1 MSRLKTELSWL
12 RRRGA
17 VRTDDEETSRA
28 CGRCKAELGVI
39 INRGAACRACRKR
52 VCKQCREYTNNGRDW
67 VCCVCHKHIEIQ
79 LASGEWMNEF
89 VRRPSR
95 RRENN
100 VYVPPTDVVKRS
112 LIKRSWTIS
121 RSDLREDGTQREATA
136 SYPSSGG
143 RTSPEPR
150 APAPHHRGRAHRPP
164 ADENEPPWDDSQPPP
179 RRPPSRRYSMSSLDG
194 VVVTPRHPKG
204 PAPPPPQDATGNGK
218 VAHHP
223 SVPYVRVT
231 PKRRLLPEVPNT
243 YGTAERP
250 STLPRNLR
258 KAREN
263 SHSTSHSQLSPPTA
277 DDPARFHS
285 MPRTRSRSPS
295 GPGRGRSEP
304 SRRVASP
311 VAPLRE
317 NPALGGY
324 ISSGPITSTPI
335 NHDPGIGPR
344 RGGPVPPTPAPRDL
358 TRHPTSGRPPDQAAT
373 NTSLRRLPQS
383 PGQAQGVTRIIEI
396 EMEGDSGLSPPARA
410 AASRTNSA
418 VSSSSRSSDPN
429 DGEREGV
436 KGFNKVTR
444 SHAPSPPDSR
454 SLLTPP
460 TQATPPR
467 QVSSSPL
474 RPTASSPLLLS
485 RQPSSTLALSRPSAS
500 MNGLN
505 SGYATTGRSK
515 KPSHNPA
522 GVRRSRSFQV
532 GSGRVD
538 EEYPPPL
545 SKDSLSGQVARYV
558 RELEKGIQMTV
569 ENMMPKKHP
578 LLQGEHLK
586 PPPSPSKDSS
596 HSGRRLILERRP
608 KDRRPAS
615 SPSDSGGDGTT
626 KLEFDDRSSG
636 RHSDNSSTQR
646 HSDTASDIVLDAEK
660 IQPEGD
666 DYKLVFISSDSS
678 KDSELNSSIDSDTS
692 GSPSR
697 RVSSMSAVNDSD
709 NSGFIDESDWD
720 YYESQSQ
727 AGRQRRAKGAAPR
740 VTAPTRVDAC
750 VMTDGEYLSG
760 GGSEGEE
767 DSEAELSLRVPS
779 PASSPSHL
787 RHDSGVSTES
797 PETDDT
803 ATPVPSQPILGPLGA
818 MDTRDI
824 HAMLRQTEAVQAE
837 AQALQAALMGA
848 FTPSEP
854 ALTAITGGRWF
865 RPNNSTRNSA
875 ERSTSEV
882 SCHDQA
888 RDAGTPQESPA
899 LREYRNRVLTE
910 IQNYYGVNPGSAG
923 AGRGRLHTQQR
934 PRPAPDVPPPPLSRL
949 SYQRRTKPTR
959 EACEHDASM
968 RAAPAPAGTTPVRKS
983 SRDICIQ
990 TDPDPAVLTSSFE
1003 EPPASAS
1010 PEQPSPPARPLRGS
1024 SHRQPATQATRLPT
1038 ITKDTQ
1044 LRPQGYSAS
1053 CGRGGGDG
1061 GVRVERGGGGGG
1073 REREGVKP
1081 LSPQLPHPPTF
1092 HLHLTLSRETSVAH
1106 PSDSET
1112 DERLA
1117 ENSSCVSSDLG
1128 GESASDFEYKDDPSE
1143 RGECVMS
1150 KVKVKNERKDGG
1162 IRVLETEGSREHGGQ
1177 GVGKEE
1183 APWSPRIAAANTTH
1197 APPSTRPPAPP
1208 PQPSPATAMNAAR
1221 PPQVTLPQDQLHPAG
1236 DGDLDACER
1245 VIQVEDAPSSPS
1257 PAPPFLLNFGKGV
1270 EAPSSGTSEGEDTD
1284 EDVHVSRSYD
1294 ITGEGGGSGSEA
1306 EHSGPEESVPGL
1318 LQVEND
1324 SSSSSGD
1331 SDTDEDKHVSKKYN
1345 LTRSSSS
1352 ESDLAQSDTDAPED
1366 LEPSTAAGEEPP
1378 VEAVNPDVSL
1388 EVVDAAEAGLIKEE
1402 EGEGEGEEV
1411 AVEAINQ
1418 QICDLT
1424 LNDTVIQTEGG
1435 RQPAEDASAP
1445 QEVDNAEVKDEVD
1458 KADSFKVNSSEKDE
1472 SESECKGSS
1481 CVQAGEA
1488 YPSEGGSGEAS
1499 GVLAEGGGDGG
1510 AVCVAEE
1517 VCAERTSEV
1526 LEGEKCDQ
1534 HEDVKEVLSEEIQEC
1549 SDGSD
1554 ENTSEEIGSGSSAES
1569 LVLNN
1574 VVSPGE
1580 GEAESE
1586 ATAGPEAPAV
1596 DHETAPQADITP
1608 EAEEPSSADI
1618 FDVECEEEVTGS
1630 VEAAQDVE
1638 TEVTTGAAP
1647 VCEELPVTADATVP
1661 SDTGAP
1667 ESPATEKEEEEEEV
1681 AGESS
1686 SEAIQEEL
1694 GAGNYE
1700 SPAEGENTQD
1710 TPSSTDDAATTKED
1724 TQLLEISEETERETD
1739 GLCEGDVEERK
1750 EEEGKGALPQG
1761 PSVPGYPSESKDQFS
1776 GESEGP
1782 ESDAESKSAA
1792 AAVSGKSS
1800 ESAGTSAD
1808 TGSEQV
1814 EHSGSALSG
1823 GGHTAVTHDSHAG
1836 PHAPPAAPNS
1846 DSIVCTEAAEPEDP
1860 EQVNGQGDDVILECG
1875 DTKVKELSGE
1885 GESSESGH
1893 SSAGESEE
1901 EGDDL
1906 GNVVKISV
1914 TEGNDSQH
1922 EDDGVSI
1929 PVNVVGSEG
1938 AGQEVTRFAVR
1949 RVRSPEIV
1957 SRHTPPVPSRRAKR
1971 SSSSDGVSSSS
1982 DIDRSDADASDS
1994 ADTVVEGGK
2003 LHAELRRFAQQQRR
2017 RDHDDKGRDSDG
2029 PSSADSVL
2037 QGADSESQC
2046 SDNSEEGNLVS
2057 IVSVGDEDDHSNRLA
2072 SQGRIYIRSDS
2083 TDSDVQIKP
2092 TCIVVTGSSGAES
2105 GEDLDADVEGSNTD
2119 RNIKKD
2125 GNDVTIL
2132 EVTSDVRRGHVM
2144 SVHVTSPDSS
2154 RSASPAR
2161 RSQVSELQSMILTT
2175 RERQQ
2180 QFRRSPTESS
2190 SSLANY
2196 FTLTLGTD
2204 SPHAPRRLNK
2214 TPEIRR
2220 RKVER
2225 PESVESPTAPSP
2237 ISPAQTPDHSEG
2249 DLLAYEEHHGIDIGD
2264 EFNSQPQ
2271 EADSWEDGDRAV
2283 SFPDEAEFEEDVS
2296 FDENNQSF
2304 AEGDEFDGEDIYMDR
2319 EVEGR
2324 FDSIE
2329 DGESINSE
2337 SNYSESSGDEA
2348 CDREDE
2354 LRGYYNRAI
2363 DFTLHTIIEESC
2375 EESDYER
2382 KPREE
2387 DSLKADPSELE
2398 KYFYFDLGNGP
2409 ADPKKYANEESEYS
2423 DTFSETSSSIFS
2435 EGVDIDSKYDE
2446 ETDPAEL
2453 ASSRLE
2459 KYFLTEFMFE
2469 RQPSIRSMGEDS
2481 ELHTDESGSVGSDS
2495 EGSPSPEQP
2504 RKKVVMR
2511 RPRGFRTGVANR
2523 CLVSS
2528 GDRYD
2533 GAPSDGSHH
2542 SEGDDVERTMVS
2554 GEDEAS
2560 TESEETAFDKGDGQF
2575 DTIKRRKKKKNSGD
2589 YSDKKSDSD
2598 KSELKVVEQ
2607 QHDADHREDL
2617 SELKNAEALKSLMH
2631 EGEKVTKRVTI
2642 DFDKDFRDK
2651 CDERMEKEGDL
2662 SDRKYQSRD
2671 SGFIGSSDDLLKDK
2685 PEDSRDQ
2692 KGRSSSESS
2701 VDDGEA
2707 SSKRTDSLQVSTGKN
2722 GEGKGDSFDNDSN
2735 NNKSETE
2742 ERSSGDGKVSRSS
2755 TGSSVDLTPFCPD
2768 KMRNK
2773 ICRKDS
2779 FNNWSSDEETN
2790 MMMNKMRAFF
2800 KTMISNNREAPKGQ
2814 RVKPPQLLAFE
2825 AKLTNLMKT
2834 VPGINDEQVKEIV
2847 EYLSSEDTWSDSY
2860 DSSDYTSSDLEGA
2873 YALLDQA
2880 DPEMRSDLQ
2889 EQISASCQQIIQKF
2903 DQSREPSDT
2912 DSAHSLTR
2920 SESSEDASPSSKD
2933 TVFVYQRLMSSISRL
2948 KPDSDRGSI
2957 GSGSQGA
2964 SPPLLAKV
2972 MHHIG
2977 NRLVALMHE
2986 VSGGSENGD
2995 DDSLSGGH
3003 PVTSSPKVPLF
3014 LPRKHKSVESISDS
3028 SLDKSSL
3035 TSTSFESEDS
3045 PTDTEQSPESDPGT
3059 PKARSQRQGQG
3070 PLSVISE
3077 RSSAEDFTSLESQRT
3092 VFASHD
3098 SPRHQIRPDAA
3109 RPQQS
3114 ASSER
3119 SLEER
3124 GVTNI
3129 QYFVTEGS
3137 NNEVE
3142 VWQSVT
3148 IDEDKFDAREHHGVP
3163 RARRSARRQETR
3175 KAKSHM
3181 SLEKIH
3187 QEDVKATGERS
3198 ESLGDLLDRV
3208 RSSEFSSSYEQLDS
3222 DSTLKASDSLDRH
3235 ICSSSSNFR
3244 LNASSRGSLTTSSRG
3259 SLAASSRGSLNAGSR
3274 GSLQGS
3280 SGPEEEEEKKPK
3292 KLNFFR
3298 YARRSSMPDTSK
3310 DRMSPEV
3317 RSTTLPRS
3325 NPTQVAS
3332 TASLPRS
3339 QFALL
3344 NKTPPSV
3351 TTSTHT
3357 TVSSPAST
3365 LERLAGMGSS
3375 VPRSARYHAPGYRP
3389 PPSTTPKRT
3398 VSTPGLSSF
3407 RKDTFSWARQAD
3419 TDSTPTRPLGGA
3431 STPTLGYSS
3440 DSTHTNTHNNTSYTT
3455 VLAYNLPATPTSS
3468 ARSTPTPKRRVL
3480 PSPVRFLSEAS
3491 IEQENG
3497 SSPALNDTPQETPTT
3512 TTTTSTATRTPDEF
3526 YGSID
3531 TSPRLHSNWARKFPS
3546 TRKSKAV
3553 EEAFTNSLEN
3563 KKSQLK
3569 GSQSFTPARRY
3580 EVNAQRHTGEAVKRA
3595 SPCSEIAQPLIIATP
3610 SLLALS
3616 SSSSSY
3622 SSPFTRNPT
3631 PPPRSRKLKSSCS
3644 TFATIPECAGE
3655 TDDTSGGGE
3664 HTGGG
3669 GGIGDLSSTHH
3680 HGGSGGI
3687 GGGGGQKSGSPSP
3700 LVGSVGRISG
3710 RDSVASLTSSTDTS
3724 CLTHPDEDIES
3735 LLQLNEKKI
3744 SNLTPLGS
3752 RSESMASVC
3761 SAGAEGRYGTVIIR
3775 GEIELGLQYNYKE
3788 GQLEVHVAQ
3797 CRDLAAVDTKRNR
3810 SDPYV
3815 KVYLLPDKSK
3825 SGKRKT
3831 KVKKHTLNPVFEEVL
3846 KFSTTMSE
3854 LESRT
3859 LWVSVWH
3866 SDMFGRN
3873 DFLGEVVITLADTV
3887 FDDVSPKW
3895 YSLQDRMEPLEELS
3909 YSPRGDLILAL
3920 KFVPPDAVSNK
3931 KSRRSRGALHVLVK
3945 EAKSLAAVRPHGT
3958 ADPVCKGLLLPEK
3971 GKASKQK
3978 TSVCRKTLNPTWNH
3992 TLVFDDTS
4000 LQELTERA
4008 MELSVWDHDRLGPSH
4023 FLGGCRLSLGKGKHG
4038 GRPVEWME
4046 AAGMEVK
4053 LWEQMLDRPNLWV
4066 EGSIMLRPT
4075 MDKPIYSSSMTE

>member
-1 MSRLKTELSWL
+1 MLMQVILCPAHQETHLLKSFKTFY
-12 RRRGA
+12 A
-17 VRTDDEETSRA
+17 FTS
-28 CGRCKAELGVI
+28 I
-39 INRGAACRACRKR
+39 IQK
-52 VCKQCREYTNNGRDW
+52 T
-67 VCCVCHKHIEIQ
+67 
-79 LASGEWMNEF
+79 
-89 VRRPSR
+89 
-95 RRENN
+95 
-100 VYVPPTDVVKRS
+100 VV
-112 LIKRSWTIS
+112 
-121 RSDLREDGTQREATA
+121 
-136 SYPSSGG
+136 
-143 RTSPEPR
+143 SP
-150 APAPHHRGRAHRPP
+150 
-164 ADENEPPWDDSQPPP
+164 
-179 RRPPSRRYSMSSLDG
+179 YLF
-194 VVVTPRHPKG
+194 
-204 PAPPPPQDATGNGK
+204 
-218 VAHHP
+218 
-223 SVPYVRVT
+223 
-231 PKRRLLPEVPNT
+231 
-243 YGTAERP
+243 
-250 STLPRNLR
+250 
-258 KAREN
+258 
-263 SHSTSHSQLSPPTA
+263 LSP
-277 DDPARFHS
+277 
-285 MPRTRSRSPS
+285 
-295 GPGRGRSEP
+295 
-304 SRRVASP
+304 
-311 VAPLRE
+311 
-317 NPALGGY
+317 
-324 ISSGPITSTPI
+324 
-335 NHDPGIGPR
+335 
-344 RGGPVPPTPAPRDL
+344 
-358 TRHPTSGRPPDQAAT
+358 Q
-373 NTSLRRLPQS
+373 
-383 PGQAQGVTRIIEI
+383 
-396 EMEGDSGLSPPARA
+396 
-410 AASRTNSA
+410 
-418 VSSSSRSSDPN
+418 
-429 DGEREGV
+429 
-436 KGFNKVTR
+436 
-444 SHAPSPPDSR
+444 
-454 SLLTPP
+454 
-460 TQATPPR
+460 
-467 QVSSSPL
+467 
-474 RPTASSPLLLS
+474 
-485 RQPSSTLALSRPSAS
+485 
-500 MNGLN
+500 
-505 SGYATTGRSK
+505 GYATTGRPK
-515 KPSHNPA
+515 KPSHNQA

-532 GSGRVD
+532 GSGKVD
-538 EEYPPPL
+538 DDNPSL
-545 SKDSLSGQVARYV
+545 VCKDSLSGQVARYV
-558 RELEKGIQMTV
+558 KELEKGIQMTV

-578 LLQGEHLK
+578 LLQGEQLK
-586 PPPSPSKDSS
+586 PPPSPSKDST
-596 HSGRRLILERRP
+596 HSGRRVILERRP
-608 KDRRPAS
+608 KDRRSAS
-615 SPSDSGGDGTT
+615 SPSDASDGTT

-636 RHSDNSSTQR
+636 RHSDNSSSQR

-660 IQPEGD
+660 IQPESD

-697 RVSSMSAVNDSD
+697 RVSSAVNDSD

-720 YYESQSQ
+720 YFESQ
-727 AGRQRRAKGAAPR
+727 AGRQRKVRDAAPC
-740 VTAPTRVDAC
+740 VTSPARVDAS

-760 GGSEGEE
+760 GGSEGE
-767 DSEAELSLRVPS
+767 DSEAELSLQVPS

-803 ATPVPSQPILGPLGA
+803 ATTPVPPQPLLMPLSA
-818 MDTRDI
+818 MDTKDI
-824 HAMLRQTEAVQAE
+824 HAMLLQTEAVQAE

-848 FTPSEP
+848 FNPTEP
-854 ALTAITGGRWF
+854 ALNAITGGRWF
-865 RPNNSTRNSA
+865 RQTNSTRTPA
-875 ERSTSEV
+875 ERAMSDL

-888 RDAGTPQESPA
+888 CEAGTPQDSPA
-899 LREYRNRVLTE
+899 LREYRKRVLTE
-910 IQNYYGVNPGSAG
+910 IQNYYGVNPGSTG
-923 AGRGRLHTQQR
+923 AGRGRSYTQHR
-934 PRPAPDVPPPPLSRL
+934 PHPAADAPPTPLSRL

-959 EACEHDASM
+959 EARGLDASV
-968 RAAPAPAGTTPVRKS
+968 RAAPAAAGTAVRKL

-990 TDPDPAVLTSSFE
+990 TDPDPALLTSNCE
-1003 EPPASAS
+1003 EQQPASK
-1010 PEQPSPPARPLRGS
+1010 PQEHTPPPPPPTRPLRAS
-1024 SHRQPATQATRLPT
+1024 TRRPPATQAPALPV
-1038 ITKDTQ
+1038 ITKDIQ
-1044 LRPQGYSAS
+1044 RSPQGYTSS
-1053 CGRGGGDG
+1053 RGRGGGDG
-1061 GVRVERGGGGGG
+1061 GVSVERGGRVGDWE
-1073 REREGVKP
+1073 REGEGVKP

-1092 HLHLTLSRETSVAH
+1092 HLHLTLSREPSVAH

-1117 ENSSCVSSDLG
+1117 GNSSCVSSDLG
-1128 GESASDFEYKDDPSE
+1128 GESASDFEYKEDGSE
-1143 RGECVMS
+1143 REESVGS
-1150 KVKVKNERKDGG
+1150 KVKAKNELEDGG
-1162 IRVLETEGSREHGGQ
+1162 ICVLGTEGSREHGGR
-1177 GVGKEE
+1177 GGGKKE
-1183 APWSPRIAAANTTH
+1183 ASWSPRIAAANTTH
-1197 APPSTRPPAPP
+1197 SPPSTRPPPPPP
-1208 PQPSPATAMNAAR
+1208 PQPSPTTTMNAAR
-1221 PPQVTLPQDQLHPAG
+1221 PPQVALGQEELHPAG
-1236 DGDLDACER
+1236 NGDLDALER
-1245 VIQVEDAPSSPS
+1245 VIHMEDAPQSSPS
-1257 PAPPFLLNFGKGV
+1257 SAPFLLRFEKDV
-1270 EAPSSGTSEGEDTD
+1270 QSPSSSTSEGEDTD
-1284 EDVHVSRSYD
+1284 EDVHVSRSYN
-1294 ITGEGGGSGSEA
+1294 ITCKGGDSGSEA
-1306 EHSGPEESVPGL
+1306 EQSTAEDETLPGL
-1318 LQVEND
+1318 VQAIETDND
-1324 SSSSSGD
+1324 SSSSSGN

-1352 ESDLAQSDTDAPED
+1352 DSEFAKSDTESPRE
-1366 LEPSTAAGEEPP
+1366 STTCAVTDEEQP

-1388 EVVDAAEAGLIKEE
+1388 EVVDEVGL
-1402 EGEGEGEEV
+1402 GEEKV
-1411 AVEAINQ
+1411 DERMVEELAVEAINQ
-1418 QICDLT
+1418 EICDLT
-1424 LNDTVIQTEGG
+1424 LNDTVIVAETKQEQQDEEDFPVPKT
-1435 RQPAEDASAP
+1435 AEDIELKDREDKTDS
-1445 QEVDNAEVKDEVD
+1445 VKIY
-1458 KADSFKVNSSEKDE
+1458 SSEEKE
-1472 SESECKGSS
+1472 SESECDSS
-1481 CVQAGEA
+1481 CAQASQA
-1488 YPSEGGSGEAS
+1488 NPSEGGSGEAS
-1499 GVLAEGGGDGG
+1499 AVLAEGGGDSG
-1510 AVCVAEE
+1510 AACIEEE
-1517 VCAERTSEV
+1517 VCAGRTSEMV
-1526 LEGEKCDQ
+1526 VEKCDP
-1534 HEDVKEVLSEEIQEC
+1534 HEVVEAVLNEEIQEC
-1549 SDGSD
+1549 SD
-1554 ENTSEEIGSGSSAES
+1554 ENNCDDSGSVGDAES
-1569 LVLNN
+1569 LNN
-1574 VVSPGE
+1574 VVSTSEGE
-1580 GEAESE
+1580 GESE
-1586 ATAGPEAPAV
+1586 ATACPEAPAGTL
-1596 DHETAPQADITP
+1596 ETVQQSDTVPRANTSPAREGECKLDELVAAVVSAHIEETVVSTEAAATCQESTVAADVPSCSESAATESTP
-1608 EAEEPSSADI
+1608 TQEGEEETVLSCEAEISESPI
-1618 FDVECEEEVTGS
+1618 KKEN
-1630 VEAAQDVE
+1630 AQD
-1638 TEVTTGAAP
+1638 AS
-1647 VCEELPVTADATVP
+1647 P
-1661 SDTGAP
+1661 S
-1667 ESPATEKEEEEEEV
+1667 
-1681 AGESS
+1681 GESS
-1686 SEAIQEEL
+1686 TTPEDDKQSSETSL
-1694 GAGNYE
+1694 GVDGKTNCL
-1700 SPAEGENTQD
+1700 GE
-1710 TPSSTDDAATTKED
+1710 
-1724 TQLLEISEETERETD
+1724 I
-1739 GLCEGDVEERK
+1739 DVERK
-1750 EEEGKGALPQG
+1750 EEEGKGAPPQG
-1761 PSVPGYPSESKDQFS
+1761 LSVPGYPSESKEQFT

-1782 ESDAESKSAA
+1782 ESDAESKAA
-1792 AAVSGKSS
+1792 TVVGSGKSS

-1814 EHSGSALSG
+1814 EHSGSALNNS
-1823 GGHTAVTHDSHAG
+1823 GHTAVTHDSHAG
-1836 PHAPPAAPNS
+1836 PHASPVAPHS
-1846 DSIVCTEAAEPEDP
+1846 DSVVTREPSESAPP
-1860 EQVNGQGDDVILECG
+1860 EKVNEQPQDDILECD
-1875 DTKVKELSGE
+1875 DTKVKTLSGE

-1893 SSAGESEE
+1893 ASAGESEE
-1901 EGDDL
+1901 EGDDPR
-1906 GNVVKISV
+1906 NVVKINV
-1914 TEGNDSQH
+1914 TEGHNNQL

-1929 PVNVVGSEG
+1929 PVSVVGIEG
-1938 AGQEVTRFAVR
+1938 ARQEVTRFAVR

-1957 SRHTPPVPSRRAKR
+1957 SRHTPLVPSRRTKR

-2017 RDHDDKGRDSDG
+2017 HDHDDKGRDSDG

-2037 QGADSESQC
+2037 HGADSESQC

-2057 IVSVGDEDDHSNRLA
+2057 IVSVGDENDHSNRLA

-2105 GEDLDADVEGSNTD
+2105 GEDLDADADGSNTE
-2119 RNIKKD
+2119 RNIKND

-2196 FTLTLGTD
+2196 FTLTLGTE

-2220 RKVER
+2220 RKIER
-2225 PESVESPTAPSP
+2225 PELVESPNTASP
-2237 ISPAQTPDHSEG
+2237 TSPAQTPDHSEG
-2249 DLLAYEEHHGIDIGD
+2249 DLLAYEEHHGIDIGED
-2264 EFNSQPQ
+2264 YITQPQ
-2271 EADSWEDGDRAV
+2271 ECDSWEEGDRAV
-2283 SFPDEAEFEEDVS
+2283 SFPDEGEFDEDVS
-2296 FDENNQSF
+2296 FDETNQSF
-2304 AEGDEFDGEDIYMDR
+2304 VEGDEFDGEDIYMDR

-2329 DGESINSE
+2329 DGESLNSE

-2398 KYFYFDLGNGP
+2398 KYFYFGLGNGP

-2435 EGVDIDSKYDE
+2435 EGVDMDSKYDE
-2446 ETDPAEL
+2446 ETDLAEF
-2453 ASSRLE
+2453 ASSRSE
-2459 KYFLTEFMFE
+2459 RYFLTEFMFE

-2511 RPRGFRTGVANR
+2511 RPRGFRPGLANR
-2523 CLVSS
+2523 CLVSAS
-2528 GDRYD
+2528 DRYD

-2542 SEGDDVERTMVS
+2542 SEGDEVDRTMIS

-2607 QHDADHREDL
+2607 HDAEQKEELCD
-2617 SELKNAEALKSLMH
+2617 LKNAEALKSLMYD
-2631 EGEKVTKRVTI
+2631 GDKVTKRVTI
-2642 DFDKDFRDK
+2642 DFDKDFREK
-2651 CDERMEKEGDL
+2651 VDERMEKEGDL

-2685 PEDSRDQ
+2685 PEDTRDL
-2692 KGRSSSESS
+2692 KGRSSSDSS
-2701 VDDGEA
+2701 VDDGDG
-2707 SSKRTDSLQVSTGKN
+2707 SSKRTDSSQLASSKG
-2722 GEGKGDSFDNDSN
+2722 GENKGDSFDNDSN

-2755 TGSSVDLTPFCPD
+2755 TGSSVDLTPFCSD
-2768 KMRNK
+2768 KIRNK

-2814 RVKPPQLLAFE
+2814 RIKPPQLLAFE

-3014 LPRKHKSVESISDS
+3014 LPRKHKSVDSISDS

-3059 PKARSQRQGQG
+3059 PKARSQRLGHG
-3070 PLSVISE
+3070 PLSIISE

-3098 SPRHQIRPDAA
+3098 SPRHQIRPDAT
-3109 RPQQS
+3109 RPHQNT
-3114 ASSER
+3114 SSER

-3187 QEDVKATGERS
+3187 QEEVKATGERS

-3235 ICSSSSNFR
+3235 IGSSSSNIR

-3351 TTSTHT
+3351 TTSSHT

-3365 LERLAGMGSS
+3365 LERLVGTHSG
-3375 VPRSARYHAPGYRP
+3375 PRSARYHAPGYRPP

-3407 RKDTFSWARQAD
+3407 KKKDTFSSR
-3419 TDSTPTRPLGGA
+3419 
-3431 STPTLGYSS
+3431 
-3440 DSTHTNTHNNTSYTT
+3440 
-3455 VLAYNLPATPTSS
+3455 
-3468 ARSTPTPKRRVL
+3468 
-3480 PSPVRFLSEAS
+3480 
-3491 IEQENG
+3491 
-3497 SSPALNDTPQETPTT
+3497 
-3512 TTTTSTATRTPDEF
+3512 
-3526 YGSID
+3526 
-3531 TSPRLHSNWARKFPS
+3531 
-3546 TRKSKAV
+3546 
-3553 EEAFTNSLEN
+3553 
-3563 KKSQLK
+3563 
-3569 GSQSFTPARRY
+3569 ARR
-3580 EVNAQRHTGEAVKRA
+3580 
-3595 SPCSEIAQPLIIATP
+3595 
-3610 SLLALS
+3610 
-3616 SSSSSY
+3616 
-3622 SSPFTRNPT
+3622 
-3631 PPPRSRKLKSSCS
+3631 
-3644 TFATIPECAGE
+3644 
-3655 TDDTSGGGE
+3655 
-3664 HTGGG
+3664 
-3669 GGIGDLSSTHH
+3669 
-3680 HGGSGGI
+3680 
-3687 GGGGGQKSGSPSP
+3687 
-3700 LVGSVGRISG
+3700 
-3710 RDSVASLTSSTDTS
+3710 
-3724 CLTHPDEDIES
+3724 
-3735 LLQLNEKKI
+3735 
-3744 SNLTPLGS
+3744 
-3752 RSESMASVC
+3752 
-3761 SAGAEGRYGTVIIR
+3761 
-3775 GEIELGLQYNYKE
+3775 
-3788 GQLEVHVAQ
+3788 
-3797 CRDLAAVDTKRNR
+3797 
-3810 SDPYV
+3810 
-3815 KVYLLPDKSK
+3815 
-3825 SGKRKT
+3825 GKT
-3831 KVKKHTLNPVFEEVL
+3831 Y
-3846 KFSTTMSE
+3846 
-3854 LESRT
+3854 
-3859 LWVSVWH
+3859 
-3866 SDMFGRN
+3866 
-3873 DFLGEVVITLADTV
+3873 I
-3887 FDDVSPKW
+3887 
-3895 YSLQDRMEPLEELS
+3895 
-3909 YSPRGDLILAL
+3909 
-3920 KFVPPDAVSNK
+3920 
-3931 KSRRSRGALHVLVK
+3931 
-3945 EAKSLAAVRPHGT
+3945 
-3958 ADPVCKGLLLPEK
+3958 
-3971 GKASKQK
+3971 
-3978 TSVCRKTLNPTWNH
+3978 
-3992 TLVFDDTS
+3992 
-4000 LQELTERA
+4000 
-4008 MELSVWDHDRLGPSH
+4008 
-4023 FLGGCRLSLGKGKHG
+4023 
-4038 GRPVEWME
+4038 
-4046 AAGMEVK
+4046 
-4053 LWEQMLDRPNLWV
+4053 
-4066 EGSIMLRPT
+4066 
-4075 MDKPIYSSSMTE
+4075 

>member
-1 MSRLKTELSWL
+1 
-12 RRRGA
+12 
-17 VRTDDEETSRA
+17 
-28 CGRCKAELGVI
+28 
-39 INRGAACRACRKR
+39 
-52 VCKQCREYTNNGRDW
+52 
-67 VCCVCHKHIEIQ
+67 
-79 LASGEWMNEF
+79 MNEF

-121 RSDLREDGTQREATA
+121 N
-136 SYPSSGG
+136 PSSGG

-150 APAPHHRGRAHRPP
+150 TPDGRPAAPHHRARQHRPP
-164 ADENEPPWDDSQPPP
+164 ADENEPPWDDTHSSA
-179 RRPPSRRYSMSSLDG
+179 RRPPPRRYSMSSLDA
-194 VVVTPRHPKG
+194 VVAAPRHPKG
-204 PAPPPPQDATGNGK
+204 PAPSPPQEHQSGQDTTDNGYI
-218 VAHHP
+218 ALHP
-223 SVPYVRVT
+223 SVPYLRIA
-231 PKRRLLPEVPNT
+231 PKRRLLPEVPNQT
-243 YGTAERP
+243 YGTSERP

-258 KAREN
+258 RSREDR
-263 SHSTSHSQLSPPTA
+263 HSSNNAQLSPLA
-277 DDPARFHS
+277 AHDPARFHS

-304 SRRVASP
+304 SRRAASP

-317 NPALGGY
+317 NLGLGGY
-324 ISSGPITSTPI
+324 VSSGPVTSTPI
-335 NHDPGIGPR
+335 NHDPGIGAR
-344 RGGPVPPTPAPRDL
+344 RGGLSPPMAAPRDL
-358 TRHPTSGRPPDQAAT
+358 SRHPANGRPPDQTAA
-373 NTSLRRLPQS
+373 NLRRLPQS
-383 PGQAQGVTRIIEI
+383 PGQGVTRIIEI
-396 EMEGDSGLSPPARA
+396 EMEGEGSLAPPSRA
-410 AASRTNSA
+410 PASRTNSA
-418 VSSSSRSSDPN
+418 VSSSSRSSDHN
-429 DGEREGV
+429 EGEREGHR
-436 KGFNKVTR
+436 GFTKVSR
-444 SHAPSPPDSR
+444 SHVSSSPDSR
-454 SLLTPP
+454 SLLAPSMHMP
-460 TQATPPR
+460 QPR
-467 QVSSSPL
+467 QLSSTPL
-474 RPTASSPLLLS
+474 RQAASSPLLLS
-485 RQPSSTLALSRPSAS
+485 NQSSSSLAHSRPSAS

-505 SGYATTGRSK
+505 SGYATTGRPK
-515 KPSHNPA
+515 KPSHNQA

-532 GSGRVD
+532 GSGKVD
-538 EEYPPPL
+538 EDSPSL
-545 SKDSLSGQVARYV
+545 LCKDALSGQVARYV

-569 ENMMPKKHP
+569 ENMMPKKHQ
-578 LLQGEHLK
+578 LLHGEHLK
-586 PPPSPSKDSS
+586 RPSSPSKDSS
-596 HSGRRLILERRP
+596 HSGRRVILERRP
-608 KDRRPAS
+608 KERRPAS
-615 SPSDSGGDGTT
+615 SPSDASDGTT

-636 RHSDNSSTQR
+636 RHSDNSSSHR

-697 RVSSMSAVNDSD
+697 RVSSAVNDSD

-720 YYESQSQ
+720 YFESQ
-727 AGRQRRAKGAAPR
+727 AGRQRKSRGTAPR
-740 VTAPTRVDAC
+740 ATAPARVDAS

-760 GGSEGEE
+760 GGSEGE

-803 ATPVPSQPILGPLGA
+803 ATTPVPPQALLVPLSA
-818 MDTRDI
+818 MDTKDI
-824 HAMLRQTEAVQAE
+824 HAMLLQTEVVQAE

-848 FTPSEP
+848 FTPTEP
-854 ALTAITGGRWF
+854 ALSAVTGGRWF
-865 RPNNSTRNSA
+865 RQNNSTRTAA
-875 ERSTSEV
+875 ERPGSELP
-882 SCHDQA
+882 CHGQA
-888 RDAGTPQESPA
+888 CEEGSHHDSPA
-899 LREYRNRVLTE
+899 LREYRKRVLTE

-923 AGRGRLHTQQR
+923 AGRGRPYTQHR
-934 PRPAPDVPPPPLSRL
+934 PRPATDAPPTPLSRL
-949 SYQRRTKPTR
+949 SYQRRAKPTR
-959 EACEHDASM
+959 EARGADTSV
-968 RAAPAPAGTTPVRKS
+968 RAAPAAAGASVRKF

-990 TDPDPAVLTSSFE
+990 TDPDPAVLTSTCEE
-1003 EPPASAS
+1003 EPLS
-1010 PEQPSPPARPLRGS
+1010 PKLQEHTPPPPPPPARPLRAS
-1024 SHRQPATQATRLPT
+1024 SRRSPATQGAAPPAV
-1038 ITKDTQ
+1038 TKDTQ
-1044 LRPQGYSAS
+1044 RSPQGYTAS
-1053 CGRGGGDG
+1053 RGRGGGDG
-1061 GVRVERGGGGGG
+1061 GVSVEDGGGGGG
-1073 REREGVKP
+1073 RGREGVKP

-1128 GESASDFEYKDDPSE
+1128 GESASDFEYKDEGSE
-1143 RGECVMS
+1143 RAECVGR
-1150 KVKVKNERKDGG
+1150 KVKAKNDREDGG
-1162 IRVLETEGSREHGGQ
+1162 ICVLETEGSGEHGGR
-1177 GVGKEE
+1177 GGGKEK
-1183 APWSPRIAAANTTH
+1183 ASWSPRIAAANTTH
-1197 APPSTRPPAPP
+1197 SLPSTRPPPPP
-1208 PQPSPATAMNAAR
+1208 PQPSSTTTMSAAR
-1221 PPQVTLPQDQLHPAG
+1221 PPQVVFGQEELHPAG
-1236 DGDLDACER
+1236 NGDLDAHER
-1245 VIQVEDAPSSPS
+1245 VIQVEDASQTPASSSPS
-1257 PAPPFLLNFGKGV
+1257 SSPFFLRFEKGV
-1270 EAPSSGTSEGEDTD
+1270 ESHSHSSSTSEGEDTD
-1284 EDVHVSRSYD
+1284 EDVHVSRSYN
-1294 ITGEGGGSGSEA
+1294 ITREDGDSGSEA
-1306 EHSGPEESVPGL
+1306 GHSTAEDEAVPGIF
-1318 LQVEND
+1318 QATEMDSD

-1352 ESDLAQSDTDAPED
+1352 DSEFAKSDTDSPRELAACA
-1366 LEPSTAAGEEPP
+1366 AAGEEQHP

-1388 EVVDAAEAGLIKEE
+1388 EVVEE
-1402 EGEGEGEEV
+1402 VGFGEEDLSEGEEDEL

-1418 QICDLT
+1418 QVCDLT
-1424 LNDTVIQTEGG
+1424 LNDTVILAESEQERKGEEAFPVPQAVQDTQEEG
-1435 RQPAEDASAP
+1435 R
-1445 QEVDNAEVKDEVD
+1445 VD
-1458 KADSFKVNSSEKDE
+1458 KTDGVEKCSSEKTE
-1472 SESECKGSS
+1472 SESECVSS
-1481 CVQAGEA
+1481 SVQAGEA
-1488 YPSEGGSGEAS
+1488 DPSEGGSGEAS
-1499 GVLAEGGGDGG
+1499 GVLAAGGGDGG
-1510 AVCVAEE
+1510 AACVGEE
-1517 VCAERTSEV
+1517 VCAGRTSETV
-1526 LEGEKCDQ
+1526 QEKCDSC
-1534 HEDVKEVLSEEIQEC
+1534 EVVEVVLSEEIQKC
-1549 SDGSD
+1549 SD
-1554 ENTSEEIGSGSSAES
+1554 ENKCDDCGSVGEAES

-1574 VVSPGE
+1574 VVSSDE
-1580 GEAESE
+1580 GGAKSE
-1586 ATAGPEAPAV
+1586 ATASPEAPAV
-1596 DHETAPQADITP
+1596 MPETAAQPDTAPRAEDTNPVKEDEVELVATADFEQTDETVVTT
-1608 EAEEPSSADI
+1608 EAATTCQESAVTADRALSSEAAAAQERKEQP
-1618 FDVECEEEVTGS
+1618 VS
-1630 VEAAQDVE
+1630 SPEAAQQ
-1638 TEVTTGAAP
+1638 
-1647 VCEELPVTADATVP
+1647 ELDP
-1661 SDTGAP
+1661 S
-1667 ESPATEKEEEEEEV
+1667 TEKETLQSPIKEEN
-1681 AGESS
+1681 AQDAPPSGETPVIP
-1686 SEAIQEEL
+1686 EDDKQPPETPL
-1694 GAGNYE
+1694 GLDG
-1700 SPAEGENTQD
+1700 
-1710 TPSSTDDAATTKED
+1710 
-1724 TQLLEISEETERETD
+1724 ETD
-1739 GLCEGDVEERK
+1739 GADVEERK
-1750 EEEGKGALPQG
+1750 EEEGKGTPSQG
-1761 PSVPGYPSESKDQFS
+1761 SSVPGYPSESEELFL
-1776 GESEGP
+1776 GESEGL
-1782 ESDAESKSAA
+1782 ESGAESKAV
-1792 AAVSGKSS
+1792 AAVGPGKSS
-1800 ESAGTSAD
+1800 ESTGTSAD

-1814 EHSGSALSG
+1814 EHSGSALN

-1836 PHAPPAAPNS
+1836 PHASPVAPHS
-1846 DSIVCTEAAEPEDP
+1846 ESIVTRETAESAPSGEVN
-1860 EQVNGQGDDVILECG
+1860 EQPKDDILECG
-1875 DTKVKELSGE
+1875 DTKVKASLSGE

-1893 SSAGESEE
+1893 ASAGESEE
-1901 EGDDL
+1901 EGDDP
-1906 GNVVKISV
+1906 GNVVKINV
-1914 TEGNDSQH
+1914 TEGHDSQL

-1929 PVNVVGSEG
+1929 PVSVVGREG

-1957 SRHTPPVPSRRAKR
+1957 SRHTPLVPSRRAKR

-2003 LHAELRRFAQQQRR
+2003 LHAKLRRFAQQQRR
-2017 RDHDDKGRDSDG
+2017 HDHDDKGRDSDG

-2037 QGADSESQC
+2037 HGADSESQC

-2105 GEDLDADVEGSNTD
+2105 GEDLDVDAEGQNKE
-2119 RNIKKD
+2119 RNIKND

-2161 RSQVSELQSMILTT
+2161 RSQVSELQSMILAT

-2180 QFRRSPTESS
+2180 QFRLLPTESS

-2220 RKVER
+2220 RKIDR
-2225 PESVESPTAPSP
+2225 PEAVESPHTASP
-2237 ISPAQTPDHSEG
+2237 TSPAQTPDHSEG
-2249 DLLAYEEHHGIDIGD
+2249 DLLAYEEHHGIDIS
-2264 EFNSQPQ
+2264 EEYISHPQ
-2271 EADSWEDGDRAV
+2271 ECDSWEEGDRAV
-2283 SFPDEAEFEEDVS
+2283 SFPDEVEFDEDVS
-2296 FDENNQSF
+2296 FDETNQSF
-2304 AEGDEFDGEDIYMDR
+2304 IEGDEFDGEDIYMDR

-2329 DGESINSE
+2329 DGESLNSE

-2387 DSLKADPSELE
+2387 ESLQADPSELE
-2398 KYFYFDLGNGP
+2398 KYFYFGLGNGP
-2409 ADPKKYANEESEYS
+2409 AESKKYANEESEYS

-2435 EGVDIDSKYDE
+2435 EGVDIDKYDE
-2446 ETDPAEL
+2446 EADPAEL

-2459 KYFLTEFMFE
+2459 KYFLTEFMFK
-2469 RQPSIRSMGEDS
+2469 RQSSIRSMGEDS

-2523 CLVSS
+2523 CLVGG

-2542 SEGDDVERTMVS
+2542 SEGDDVDRTMVS

-2575 DTIKRRKKKKNSGD
+2575 DTIKRRKKKKNSGE

-2607 QHDADHREDL
+2607 QHDMEQKEEL
-2617 SELKNAEALKSLMH
+2617 CELKNAEALKSLMH
-2631 EGEKVTKRVTI
+2631 DGEKVTKRVTI
-2642 DFDKDFRDK
+2642 DFDKDLRERG
-2651 CDERMEKEGDL
+2651 DERMEKEGDL

-2685 PEDSRDQ
+2685 PEDTRDQ

-2701 VDDGEA
+2701 VDDGEG
-2707 SSKRTDSLQVSTGKN
+2707 SSKRIDSLQVASSKG
-2722 GEGKGDSFDNDSN
+2722 GEHKGDSFDNDSN

-2768 KMRNK
+2768 KMRSK

-3014 LPRKHKSVESISDS
+3014 LPRKHKSVDSISDS
-3028 SLDKSSL
+3028 SIDKSSL

-3059 PKARSQRQGQG
+3059 PKARSQRQGHG
-3070 PLSVISE
+3070 PLSIISE

-3109 RPQQS
+3109 RPHLS
-3114 ASSER
+3114 TSSER

-3187 QEDVKATGERS
+3187 QEEVKATGERS

-3235 ICSSSSNFR
+3235 IGSSSSNIR

-3351 TTSTHT
+3351 TTSSHT
-3357 TVSSPAST
+3357 TVSSPTST
-3365 LERLAGMGSS
+3365 LERLVGTPSS
-3375 VPRSARYHAPGYRP
+3375 GPRSARYHAPGYRP
-3389 PPSTTPKRT
+3389 PPPGTAPKRT

-3407 RKDTFSWARQAD
+3407 RKDTFGSWTRQD
-3419 TDSTPTRPLGGA
+3419 E
-3431 STPTLGYSS
+3431 
-3440 DSTHTNTHNNTSYTT
+3440 TS
-3455 VLAYNLPATPTSS
+3455 V
-3468 ARSTPTPKRRVL
+3468 
-3480 PSPVRFLSEAS
+3480 
-3491 IEQENG
+3491 
-3497 SSPALNDTPQETPTT
+3497 
-3512 TTTTSTATRTPDEF
+3512 
-3526 YGSID
+3526 
-3531 TSPRLHSNWARKFPS
+3531 
-3546 TRKSKAV
+3546 
-3553 EEAFTNSLEN
+3553 
-3563 KKSQLK
+3563 
-3569 GSQSFTPARRY
+3569 
-3580 EVNAQRHTGEAVKRA
+3580 
-3595 SPCSEIAQPLIIATP
+3595 
-3610 SLLALS
+3610 
-3616 SSSSSY
+3616 
-3622 SSPFTRNPT
+3622 
-3631 PPPRSRKLKSSCS
+3631 
-3644 TFATIPECAGE
+3644 
-3655 TDDTSGGGE
+3655 GGE
-3664 HTGGG
+3664 DSGGG
-3669 GGIGDLSSTHH
+3669 GG
-3680 HGGSGGI
+3680 
-3687 GGGGGQKSGSPSP
+3687 GGGGGGAGGGGEMSTTPGGGGGGGGGGVGLKSGSPSP

-3724 CLTHPDEDIES
+3724 CFTHPDEDIER

-3744 SNLTPLGS
+3744 SSLTPLGS

-3831 KVKKHTLNPVFEEVL
+3831 KVKKHTLNPVFEEIL

-3873 DFLGEVVITLADTV
+3873 DFLGEVVISLADTV

-3895 YSLQDRMEPLEELS
+3895 YPLQDRMEPLEELS

-3920 KFVPPDAVSNK
+3920 KFVPPDAVSSK
-3931 KSRRSRGALHVLVK
+3931 KARRSRGALHVLVK

-3958 ADPVCKGLLLPEK
+3958 ADPICKGLLLPEK

-4008 MELSVWDHDRLGPSH
+4008 LELSVWDHDRLGPSH